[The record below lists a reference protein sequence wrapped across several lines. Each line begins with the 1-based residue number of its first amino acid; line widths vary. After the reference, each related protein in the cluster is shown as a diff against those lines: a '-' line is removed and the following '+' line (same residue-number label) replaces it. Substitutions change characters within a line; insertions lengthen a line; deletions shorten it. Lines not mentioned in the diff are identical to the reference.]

1 MTQDEVRRL
10 LKTVRF
16 SPTKGRRL
24 TMAWVASRSGYSRE
38 HLHRVAMNGR
48 ISEQVAK
55 HIGRAFQSVI
65 NRQNQGALSFAA
77 EYWEDAD
84 LRGGA
89 RPVRRSDDGRL
100 RSARQLKAES
110 GVNASAGPHGET
122 TENARSRR
130 PHDGGTSRIPPH
142 GSGRRSKQTPW
153 IAEKPNAAQQALERG
168 PTKPPVIYID
178 VGALIKKLVR

>member
-1 MTQDEVRRL
+1 M
-10 LKTVRF
+10 
-16 SPTKGRRL
+16 
-24 TMAWVASRSGYSRE
+24 
-38 HLHRVAMNGR
+38 HGR
-48 ISEQVAK
+48 ISERLTECL
-55 HIGRAFQSVI
+55 GRAFQSVI
-65 NRQNQGALSFAA
+65 NGQNQITRSFAA

-100 RSARQLKAES
+100 RSARQRKAKSEA
-110 GVNASAGPHGET
+110 NAAADRHGET

-130 PHDGGTSRIPPH
+130 PHDGGTSRMPPH
-142 GSGRRSKQTPW
+142 GGGPTSKQTPW

-178 VGALIKKLVR
+178 VAALIKKLVR

>member
-1 MTQDEVRRL
+1 MPL
-10 LKTVRF
+10 
-16 SPTKGRRL
+16 S
-24 TMAWVASRSGYSRE
+24 A
-38 HLHRVAMNGR
+38 HRTFDA
-48 ISEQVAK
+48 
-55 HIGRAFQSVI
+55 
-65 NRQNQGALSFAA
+65 ALSFAA

-100 RSARQLKAES
+100 RSARQRKAKSEA
-110 GVNASAGPHGET
+110 NAAADRHGET

-130 PHDGGTSRIPPH
+130 PHDGGTSRMPPH
-142 GSGRRSKQTPW
+142 GGGPTSKQTPW

-178 VGALIKKLVR
+178 VGALIKKLVK